1 MKKTSL
7 FSGIEIIYE
16 DEHILAV
23 NKPPG
28 LLTISTDREKTRT
41 AYFILTN
48 YIRKGY
54 AKSLKRLFI
63 VHRLDR
69 ETSGIMLFAKSE
81 GVKLNLQNQWK
92 ETSKKYLAVVHGICR
107 TSSGTISSYL
117 TENRAHVVYSTSNT
131 TTGKLAVTSYKVL
144 KQTRGLTL
152 LEIELVTGRK
162 NQIRVH
168 MADHG
173 HPIVG
178 DPKYGK
184 AGNAHMRLGLHAKSI
199 SFIHPCSGEH
209 LTLEAPVPTHF
220 RQLIS

>member
-1 MKKTSL
+1 MKKPGL
-7 FSGIEIIYE
+7 LRGIEIIYE

-28 LLTISTDREKTRT
+28 LLTISTDREKSKT

-81 GVKLNLQNQWK
+81 GVKLSLQSRWK

-107 TSSGTISSYL
+107 KSSGIISSYL
-117 TENRAHVVYSTSNT
+117 TENRAHVVYSTSDST
-131 TTGKLAVTSYKVL
+131 KGKLAVTSYNVL
-144 KQTRGLTL
+144 RQTRDLAL
-152 LEIELVTGRK
+152 LEIELLTGRK

-168 MADHG
+168 LAEHG

-178 DPKYGK
+178 DRKYGK
-184 AGNAHMRLGLHAKSI
+184 QARSHTRLALHAKSI
-199 SFIHPCSGEH
+199 SFLHPSSGKQI
-209 LTLEAPVPTHF
+209 TLETPVPAYF
-220 RQLIS
+220 KQLIG